1 MHLTSIVHM
10 RVIAILMVVVGH
22 TANYIEMGEPDTL
35 SAFVINLLTGGTAYF
50 VFVSGY
56 MFHHVFH
63 DRYQYK
69 TFMTGK
75 LRTVTSPYLFISIP
89 LIIWTIVRNPFVAE
103 RLFSNPSL
111 GAPFGAMETGIK
123 FIATGAVLSPFWYI
137 PFIMLTFVVSPLH
150 RSFMRSSTGMQV
162 ALIVS
167 FFLIAVLCQRP
178 LDNLNAFHSLVFF
191 TVSSPT

>member
-1 MHLTSIVHM
+1 
-10 RVIAILMVVVGH
+10 
-22 TANYIEMGEPDTL
+22 
-35 SAFVINLLTGGTAYF
+35 
-50 VFVSGY
+50 
-56 MFHHVFH
+56 
-63 DRYQYK
+63 
-69 TFMTGK
+69 MTRRAWK
-75 LRTVTSPYLFISIP
+75 
-89 LIIWTIVRNPFVAE
+89 
-103 RLFSNPSL
+103 PSL

-150 RSFMRSSTGMQV
+150 GSFMRSSTGMQV

-191 TVSSPT
+191 TLSSPTLVVQTEG

>member
-1 MHLTSIVHM
+1 M

-35 SAFVINLLTGGTAYF
+35 SAFVINLLTGETAYF

-150 RSFMRSSTGMQV
+150 GSFMRSSTGMQV

-191 TVSSPT
+191 TLSSPTLVVPTEG